1 MSQGGL
7 FTPAGKGTA
16 TLLRTLPSDEGRVY
30 HLDPP
35 LTQPVQTSHVMLTG
49 TSITYAQAWNAEH
62 GAGIYVGAPT
72 QGNDAQ
78 ALERLGY
85 RKEATSG

>member
-1 MSQGGL
+1 MSQGTL
-7 FTPAGKGTA
+7 FAPAGLGKA
-16 TLLRTLPSDEGRVY
+16 TLINTETDRLERRIYQLN
-30 HLDPP
+30 PP
-35 LTQPVQTSHVMLTG
+35 LVRPVHASHVMLTG
-49 TSITYAQAWNAEH
+49 TSLVYAQAWNSEH

-85 RKEATSG
+85 EVQP